1 MYLRFQDITRTN
13 CSNIKLESC
22 FALTAFFL
30 EIDIETVQYYVVQV
44 VQLNMSSNLKYI
56 YCTL

>member
-1 MYLRFQDITRTN
+1 MYLRFHDLA
-13 CSNIKLESC
+13 NIKLES